1 MARDLIA
8 TILDADE
15 SEFEVVVE
23 YTLPAAVLSHV
34 GRAKDVRALLDI
46 VSDLWH
52 EQSAAAAL
60 ALTGEGYSLREA
72 ATLLDMSHQRV
83 DQILGMAVPAGHSH
97 QSDSRSELEARFRV
111 RFAALVSLAAEHLAR
126 LAVAG

>member
-1 MARDLIA
+1 MARDLVA

-15 SEFEVVVE
+15 SEFEVDVQ
-23 YTLPAAVLSHV
+23 YMLPDAVSKHV
-34 GRAKDVRALLDI
+34 DHAKDTRALLDI

-60 ALTGEGYSLREA
+60 VLTGEGYSLRET
-72 ATLLDMSHQRV
+72 ATLLGLSHQRV
-83 DQILGMAVPAGHSH
+83 DQILGGMVSAADWHHS
-97 QSDSRSELEARFRV
+97 DGRSELEAKFRV
-111 RFAALVSLAAEHLAR
+111 RFAALVALAEEHLAR